1 MIKSL
6 IAPVV
11 ALLVVVSGLGFLG
24 TNYEFL
30 AKESEA
36 EQVYF
41 LKHVPEA
48 NMVVV
53 EPNYG
58 RFYHPN
64 PDIQGDSSGEFLYD
78 SLDSLAHTYEIKR
91 TEMVR
96 FERKGEMIPN
106 LYVFVDA
113 PRDESMAEML
123 RDNQDEIAENL
134 EL

>member
-1 MIKSL
+1 MLKSF

-11 ALLVVVSGLGFLG
+11 ALLVVVGGLTFLG
-24 TNYEFL
+24 ANYELL

-36 EQVYF
+36 DQTYF
-41 LKHVPEA
+41 LKPVPEA
-48 NMVVV
+48 HMVVV

-58 RFYHPN
+58 KFYHPD
-64 PDIQGDSSGEFLYD
+64 PEIQGDSSGEFLYE
-78 SLDSLAHTYEIKR
+78 SLDSLAYTYDIKH

-113 PRDESMAEML
+113 PAEASMAEML
-123 RDNQDEIAENL
+123 LDQKDEIAESF
-134 EL
+134 